1 MPRQSMSYTQRQAR
15 VAEQRAQKQAER
27 IAASDARVERTWN
40 GLPPE
45 PIEAKPTKADD
56 AGNADGDKT
65 IGGKEVLVIEKGEL
79 PKVAETLRDIL
90 AKSGA
95 FFDRGVPVR
104 ITKRAGSKLPVASAL
119 TTHGVVRA
127 AHQLCRPIKDA
138 AYATLPD
145 RVAGLYLDMA
155 GEWKLPPLV
164 VITTAPILGDDGSI
178 RNAEG
183 YDTATGIYCT
193 NVPQLNVPQAPTREQ
208 AAKSLL
214 ILRNAFQTFPFS
226 DAERVNDRDI
236 DFVDQNSPMGHDESA
251 FINGLL
257 TAICRQSL
265 WLAPGLLLNAP
276 SISGAGTGKGL
287 LVRAISLI
295 AYGERPR
302 PFTAGND
309 RHEMDKRLVAEVI
322 EGNPIVFMDN
332 VNGMLLRSN
341 TLASFL
347 TERPSG
353 VRMLGRSQMIQIEL
367 ATFFALTGNGLTISE
382 DLARRFIYASLDA
395 QCEDPEQR
403 PFSPGFLEGIE
414 ARRAELLGAALTI
427 WRWGRLNPQKAG
439 ITLGSFECW
448 GEWVRDPLLALG
460 CKDPVARLN
469 EIKARD
475 PERQRII
482 ELFNI
487 WFDMHGSNPVK
498 ASELDPQ
505 VKEIADPSGHGRQYL
520 ARAIGNL
527 AGTRQGGFLLERF
540 GDLPNARK
548 EGAKY
553 RLLQIS
559 PPVGEHNSSASSAS
573 SAHPG
578 KSNSDSNGY
587 KNGNGADAPAD
598 DLRTTQLIRDPS
610 APKASADMTNETGH
624 LMGVAADNAD
634 DADDFGQSSAG
645 AICAQCNAGRS
656 TGSDA
661 PTIKV
666 ANGVWV
672 HPACRKFWIEAQDH
686 AGDGRHQGEG
696 A

>member
-1 MPRQSMSYTQRQAR
+1 M
-15 VAEQRAQKQAER
+15 
-27 IAASDARVERTWN
+27 AASEARMNRVMR
-40 GLPPE
+40 GLPP
-45 PIEAKPTKADD
+45 IETPKADN
-56 AGNADGDKT
+56 AGNADGKT
-65 IGGKEVLVIEKGEL
+65 IGGKQVLVIEKGEL
-79 PKVAETLRDIL
+79 PKVAETLRDII
-90 AKSGA
+90 AKSNA

-104 ITKRAGSKLPVASAL
+104 ITKRAGSKLPIASAL

-145 RVAGLYLDMA
+145 RVAALYLDMI

-164 VITTAPILGDDGSI
+164 VITTAPILGNEGSI
-178 RNAEG
+178 RSAEG
-183 YDTATGIYCT
+183 YDKATGIYCT
-193 NVPQLNVPQAPTREQ
+193 NVPQLNVPEAPTREQ
-208 AAKSLL
+208 AADSLL
-214 ILRNAFQTFPFS
+214 MLRQAFRTFPFS
-226 DAERVNDRDI
+226 DAERVNDPELGVDVI
-236 DFVDQNSPMGHDESA
+236 DQNSPMGHDESA

-309 RHEMDKRLVAEVI
+309 RHEMDKRLVSEVI

-353 VRMLGRSQMIQIEL
+353 VRMLGRSQMIRIEL

-382 DLARRFIYASLDA
+382 DLARRFNYASLDA

-403 PFSPGFLEGIE
+403 PFGPGFLEGIE
-414 ARRAELLGAALTI
+414 ARRADLLSAALTI
-427 WRWGRLNPQKAG
+427 WRWGRLNRQNAG
-439 ITLGSFECW
+439 ITLGSFERW

-460 CKDPVARLN
+460 CQDPIARLN

-482 ELFNI
+482 ELFNV
-487 WFDMHGSNPVK
+487 WFDKHGTKPIK
-498 ASELDPQ
+498 ASELDPP
-505 VKEIADPSGHGRQYL
+505 VVEIADPRKQGRQYL

-559 PPVGEHNSSASSAS
+559 PPVGEPNSSASSAS
-573 SAHPG
+573 SANPG
-578 KSNSDSNGY
+578 KTDSNSRGYENG
-587 KNGNGADAPAD
+587 KGADAPAD
-598 DLRTTQLIRDPS
+598 DLRMTADAKFTRHSSAAKAVVDMANKTNGLIS
-610 APKASADMTNETGH
+610 
-624 LMGVAADNAD
+624 VAADNAD
-634 DADDFGQSSAG
+634 NADDSERSSAG
-645 AICAQCNAGRS
+645 AICAQCGAGPS
-656 TGSDA
+656 TGSDV
-661 PTIKV
+661 PTIKMTTGG
-666 ANGVWV
+666 ADAWV
-672 HPACRKFWIEAQDH
+672 HAGRCRQFWIEEHSQFKT
-686 AGDGRHQGEG
+686 GEKHD
-696 A
+696 